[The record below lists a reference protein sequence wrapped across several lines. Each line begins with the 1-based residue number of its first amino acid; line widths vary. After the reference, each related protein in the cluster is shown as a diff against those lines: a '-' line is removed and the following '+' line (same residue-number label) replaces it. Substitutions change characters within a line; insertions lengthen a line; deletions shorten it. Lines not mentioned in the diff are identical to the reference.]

1 MVRAMTSLHFAVV
14 GFLAGSL
21 IGWVMLAAI
30 ELGRIRR
37 QLEDIARHLRN
48 RS

>member
-1 MVRAMTSLHFAVV
+1 MTSLPYVV
-14 GFLAGSL
+14 AGFLGGSL
-21 IGWVMLAAI
+21 IASVMIGAI

-48 RS
+48 RP